1 MKNIKIIIGKGKNP
15 DSFCRI
21 MYIIEAALEYFIAM
35 MVADAYLAKICK
47 SIGMTDGDIGVLSAF
62 VSLGCGMQI
71 AAVFI
76 AGRMPVK
83 KMVCTGT
90 LITNLCFVLVYLTP
104 FFSVKKGAKSVIL
117 IVLLLSAQLI
127 KNVVHSPKIDWFM
140 SFVSDSERGI
150 FTANKEIISLIGG
163 MVFTFAMGVTIDA
176 FEAAGDLYGGFLVSA
191 ITVFALGV
199 LHILTMIL
207 TKDKPQERTASGSRF
222 SLKSLVSDK
231 CLMKIVLFS
240 VLWHV
245 VNYSTTPFY
254 GAYKVDSL
262 GFTMTFNSILT
273 VGYSII
279 RSVVSRPMGRF
290 ADRRSFASMMTLCF
304 VILSASL
311 FVNIFTVPSNG
322 RIMFTMYY
330 ILYAVAMAGINSG
343 VINLLYDYVPH
354 EKRTASFAF
363 QNTVSGLAGFGTTWL
378 VSRIVEYIQQSGNML
393 FGINIYA
400 QQAVSAIGFLFSIAG
415 IMYLVFV
422 VKRIPRS

>member
-1 MKNIKIIIGKGKNP
+1 MMEISEKILKRG
-15 DSFCRI
+15 RL
-21 MYIIEAALEYFIAM
+21 MYILEATFEYLISIL
-35 MVADAYLAKICK
+35 VAGSFLATLTEELGFSDSLTGI
-47 SIGMTDGDIGVLSAF
+47 LSS
-62 VSLGCGMQI
+62 VISLGCMFQLFSMLIRKSAFKRFVIIMSILNQLLFMLLYVIPLSSGGKTFKTVIFVIAII
-71 AAVFI
+71 AAYLIYNI
-76 AGRMPVK
+76 AHPK
-83 KMVCTGT
+83 KINWLMS
-90 LITNLCFVLVYLTP
+90 LVDD
-104 FFSVKKGAKSVIL
+104 
-117 IVLLLSAQLI
+117 
-127 KNVVHSPKIDWFM
+127 HH
-140 SFVSDSERGI
+140 RGV
-150 FTANKEIISLIGG
+150 FTANKEIVSLLCG
-163 MVFTFAMGVTIDA
+163 MVFSFLMGALVDYFAEKGEIKTA
-176 FEAAGDLYGGFLVSA
+176 FILSA
-191 ITVFALGV
+191 IVMLVITV
-199 LHILTMIL
+199 LHTVTMLLTPEKTLENVKRKNVFKAFSKVLRNKKVLMVTAVFILYNVAT
-207 TKDKPQERTASGSRF
+207 
-222 SLKSLVSDK
+222 
-231 CLMKIVLFS
+231 
-240 VLWHV
+240 
-245 VNYSTTPFY
+245 YSTTPFY

-415 IMYLVFV
+415 IMYLVLV